1 MLVMPVISVLER
13 QRQDCREL
21 NAGLGFMV
29 TSSHATI
36 LSYRVRSY
44 LLKKKKSPSYPG
56 QKIRIKSY
64 VFLKYYTPAASYVCI
79 I

>member
-36 LSYRVRSY
+36 LS
-44 LLKKKKSPSYPG
+44 LKKKKKSPSYPG